1 MRTARWGV
9 MTHYLADWRAR
20 TDNLTM
26 SIEQWNKLAD
36 DFDVESWLTNS
47 SRGRGIPHP
56 DDRPELRLLRGA

>member
-26 SIEQWNKLAD
+26 SLEQWNKLAD
-36 DFDVESWLTNS
+36 DFGVGGLADQLKSWARDTTS
-47 SRGRGIPHP
+47 
-56 DDRPELRLLRGA
+56 